1 MVTGFCAPRSRSGGR
16 ARAGLLAMAVMGAI
30 PAAFGQAV
38 PAMPKVAAAPV
49 FPIKGFKVIGDNPLG
64 DGETSRVLAPFLRAD
79 ATMDTLQK
87 ATATLEAA
95 LRDKG
100 FGLHRVALPPQEV
113 GDQVTLNIV
122 KFTIGKV
129 AIEGRSIYDE
139 GNIRR
144 SLPELVEGES
154 PNFHRLAIQTAIAN
168 ENPNKQVQVGLRESD
183 EPDRIDA
190 TITVKEL
197 RPWTFGVSLSNAGT
211 ESTGRDRL
219 TITGGHT
226 NLWNLDHQFIGAY
239 TTSLERTSD
248 VKQLGLSYKVPL
260 YALGGVVGLSYTR
273 SDVVGNFGAFS
284 STGAGHTVGA
294 SYLLY
299 LPPQGGRRSY
309 VSFAVDDKVFKAT
322 TIDGVVAGVDRR
334 SRPFTLGYSART
346 ESDTSVWGYNAD
358 IAANLPGGPNND
370 LESYRT
376 ESAEPARFTTARWKA
391 VHGGINYGA
400 PLMQTWLWSARA
412 QFQYSPDVLISGEQF
427 GLGGVGS
434 VRGTSTDRPI
444 SGDKGASGTV
454 EINTPE
460 LQPGLRFLGF
470 VDAGWLGNNRPD
482 GAAKPSTDHL
492 ASVGLGLRY
501 AREPFAISADYG
513 RLVVGS
519 KVPLTLNSTAPQKG
533 DDRFYVNLSV
543 HF

>member
-1 MVTGFCAPRSRSGGR
+1 
-16 ARAGLLAMAVMGAI
+16 
-30 PAAFGQAV
+30 
-38 PAMPKVAAAPV
+38 
-49 FPIKGFKVIGDNPLG
+49 
-64 DGETSRVLAPFLRAD
+64 
-79 ATMDTLQK
+79 
-87 ATATLEAA
+87 
-95 LRDKG
+95 
-100 FGLHRVALPPQEV
+100 
-113 GDQVTLNIV
+113 
-122 KFTIGKV
+122 
-129 AIEGRSIYDE
+129 
-139 GNIRR
+139 
-144 SLPELVEGES
+144 
-154 PNFHRLAIQTAIAN
+154 
-168 ENPNKQVQVGLRESD
+168 
-183 EPDRIDA
+183 
-190 TITVKEL
+190 
-197 RPWTFGVSLSNAGT
+197 
-211 ESTGRDRL
+211 
-219 TITGGHT
+219 
-226 NLWNLDHQFIGAY
+226 
-239 TTSLERTSD
+239 
-248 VKQLGLSYKVPL
+248 
-260 YALGGVVGLSYTR
+260 
-273 SDVVGNFGAFS
+273 
-284 STGAGHTVGA
+284 
-294 SYLLY
+294 
-299 LPPQGGRRSY
+299 
-309 VSFAVDDKVFKAT
+309 VSFGVDDKVFKAT